1 MFLQR
6 AIVSATMGSLAVW
19 LLYQGGYWFA
29 IPVLILLLIGGAEF
43 VNIAKEMQITVQRNL
58 LLAAIGLQVVAA
70 MFLGSNGL
78 SAALIVSLFWA
89 LCIGLWRYEKA
100 EDGLT
105 SAEWFATT
113 TGIVFLGWMGSH
125 FVLMRNLLPETGSL
139 AWQWTTLV
147 IMTTWSADTGAYLVG
162 SYVTRFIGRHDL
174 TPRLSPKKSVE
185 GYIGGILFGLLF
197 SWVVGVLICMF

>member
-1 MFLQR
+1 MFVQR

-29 IPVLILLLIGGAEF
+29 IPVLVLLLIGGVEF
-43 VNIAKEMQITVQRNL
+43 VNIAKEMQITVQREL
-58 LLAAIGLQVVAA
+58 LLATIGLQVVATV
-70 MFLGSNGL
+70 FLGSNGL

-89 LCIGLWRYEKA
+89 LCIALWRYEKA
-100 EDGLT
+100 EVGLT

-147 IMTTWSADTGAYLVG
+147 IMTTWSANKARNVAAYQIRALLADT
-162 SYVTRFIGRHDL
+162 I
-174 TPRLSPKKSVE
+174 
-185 GYIGGILFGLLF
+185 
-197 SWVVGVLICMF
+197 